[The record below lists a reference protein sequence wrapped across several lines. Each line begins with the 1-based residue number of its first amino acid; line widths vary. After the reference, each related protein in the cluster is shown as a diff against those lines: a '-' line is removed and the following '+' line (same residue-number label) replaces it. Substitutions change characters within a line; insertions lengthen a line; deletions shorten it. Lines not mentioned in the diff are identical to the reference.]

1 MVDGLLQ
8 VTFADE
14 KVVNAYVTTKKDAD
28 GKDLPQSAQDDANT
42 NTDQFAISTACKGAT
57 GIAPEYDYT
66 QLGETWSTPRI
77 VRIPDVTTTGSVASG
92 GINTD
97 KYVAI
102 MGGGMSKNDSC
113 AGSAVFLVDL
123 SMEDRDS
130 PGTIFGAEVNG
141 GPINIVDTSPA
152 GITIGAGTTATPN
165 GSDISNAIPAAPL
178 VITPDTAFG
187 IPWSCLL
194 YTSPSPRDQ

>member
-1 MVDGLLQ
+1 MYQQPG
-8 VTFADE
+8 
-14 KVVNAYVTTKKDAD
+14 
-28 GKDLPQSAQDDANT
+28 
-42 NTDQFAISTACKGAT
+42 
-57 GIAPEYDYT
+57 
-66 QLGETWSTPRI
+66 
-77 VRIPDVTTTGSVASG
+77 GSG
-92 GINTD
+92 DINTD

-130 PGTIFGAEVNG
+130 PGTIFGAEKMEAQL
-141 GPINIVDTSPA
+141 NIVDTTPA
-152 GITIGAGTTATPN
+152 GITIGATTATPN

-187 IPWSCLL
+187 IPWRGALVYINDLEGKITKINLTTQTENGAEIFDQTTLFNLNSTIDNARYSYFAMDAGLELIKANSCFLDPREILL
-194 YTSPSPRDQ
+194 TLEEEKKIWIIFVWSS

>member
-28 GKDLPQSAQDDANT
+28 GKDLPQSAQDDANK

-77 VRIPDVTTTGSVASG
+77 VRIPDNRQPVVCFRR
-92 GINTD
+92 
-97 KYVAI
+97 Y
-102 MGGGMSKNDSC
+102 
-113 AGSAVFLVDL
+113 
-123 SMEDRDS
+123 
-130 PGTIFGAEVNG
+130 
-141 GPINIVDTSPA
+141 
-152 GITIGAGTTATPN
+152 
-165 GSDISNAIPAAPL
+165 
-178 VITPDTAFG
+178 
-187 IPWSCLL
+187 
-194 YTSPSPRDQ
+194 